1 MNNARSGS
9 GAAIAK
15 FAAADV
21 RPEMPPGV
29 ETVVLDRE
37 DLPASRLHPE
47 EVALLHPDVLP
58 AYLEEFTLGRE
69 AARRALARLGAPP
82 GPILRGAHGE
92 PLWPEGFVGSIS
104 HAGGVAVAAVAA
116 ATRYGG
122 IGLDVECATGV
133 VAVASRIAY
142 EHERDW
148 LEAAPFA
155 HRERRGL
162 RLFSAKESVFKA
174 FFPRIGER
182 FWFEHARLRWTPASA
197 AFRGR
202 LTAPYDGVEGSQDIR
217 IDVRDLE
224 GGVLTWTVIP
234 RAGGTYPAASA
245 S

>member
-1 MNNARSGS
+1 MNEARSGS
-9 GAAIAK
+9 GAFIAA
-15 FAAADV
+15 FSVADV

-29 ETVVLDRE
+29 ETVVLGRE

-47 EVALLHPDVLP
+47 EAALLHPQALP
-58 AYLEEFTLGRE
+58 AYREEFTLGRE
-69 AARRALARLGAPP
+69 AARRALERLGAPP
-82 GPILRGAHGE
+82 GPILRGAHRE

-104 HAGGVAVAAVAA
+104 HAGGVAIAAVAA

-133 VAVASRIAY
+133 AAVASRIAY
-142 EHERDW
+142 DHERDW

-155 HRERRGL
+155 QRERRGL

-182 FWFEHARLRWTPASA
+182 FWFERARLRWMPTCA

-202 LTAPYDGVEGSQDIR
+202 LTAPYDDVEGSQDIR

-234 RAGGTYPAASA
+234 KAGGSP
-245 S
+245 

>member
-1 MNNARSGS
+1 MNDVRSGS
-9 GAAIAK
+9 GAAIATL
-15 FAAADV
+15 AAADV

-29 ETVVLDRE
+29 ETVVLGPD
-37 DLPASRLHPE
+37 DLPACRLHPE
-47 EVALLHPDVLP
+47 EVALLHPEALP
-58 AYLEEFTLGRE
+58 AYREEFMLGRE
-69 AARRALARLGAPP
+69 AARRALERLGASP

-116 ATRYGG
+116 DTRYGG

-133 VAVASRIAY
+133 AAVASRIAY
-142 EHERDW
+142 DHERDW

-155 HRERRGL
+155 QRERRGL

-182 FWFEHARLRWTPASA
+182 FWFEHARLRWTPAIA

-202 LTAPYDGVEGSQDIR
+202 LTAPYDGVQGSQDIR
-217 IDVRDLE
+217 IDIRDLE
-224 GGVLTWTVIP
+224 RGVLTWTVIP
-234 RAGGTYPAASA
+234 KAGGSP
-245 S
+245 